1 MSVIKF
7 YKEISTLP
15 TTLVANA
22 AYLLRTGTG
31 FDLYVT
37 DSTGSIAY
45 KSNSVTVEDN
55 LTSTSATNA
64 LSANQGRVLNEKI
77 GDIETVLNEVV

>member
-15 TTLVANA
+15 ATLVANA

-45 KSNSVTVEDN
+45 KTNGVTVEDS
-55 LTSTSATNA
+55 LTSASATNA
-64 LSANQGRVLNEKI
+64 LSANQGRLLSEKI
-77 GDIETVLNEVV
+77 GDIETVLNQVV